1 MRRLL
6 LLIIIYTALW
16 GCGQKGPLFLPEPED
31 EQRMPEPPIVLDTDD
46 PEFDDEVDETE
57 DEP

>member
-6 LLIIIYTALW
+6 PFLIVYAALW
-16 GCGQKGPLFLPEPED
+16 GCGQKGPLYLPEPPD
-31 EQRMPEPPIVLDTDD
+31 EQQIPEAPIVLDTDN
-46 PEFDDEVDETE
+46 PEIDDEVDETE